1 MAVSYGVCSRGRPAY
16 WPFPSCSCSAFASM
30 ILSPLFW
37 GVRQKCV
44 VIVFGLVKLN
54 VVTVGIEEVYAEKQ
68 YKQAHS
74 KGKKGRVGSKGKAV
88 EVSCFE
94 PVHLVLFSKV
104 IEVLF

>member
-1 MAVSYGVCSRGRPAY
+1 
-16 WPFPSCSCSAFASM
+16 M

-68 YKQAHS
+68 YKQAQS
-74 KGKKGRVGSKGKAV
+74 NGKKGKVGSKGKAV

>member
-1 MAVSYGVCSRGRPAY
+1 
-16 WPFPSCSCSAFASM
+16 M

-44 VIVFGLVKLN
+44 VIVFGSVKLS
-54 VVTVGIEEVYAEKQ
+54 VLTVGIEGVCAEKQ
-68 YKQAHS
+68 YKQAQS
-74 KGKKGRVGSKGKAV
+74 NGKKGRVGSEGKAV